1 MIVKSLIK
9 IAKTD
14 PWILNHDHSPGG
26 EIACVCPGETTPGD
40 DLVEQDHDN
49 GEDVGDDDEVD
60 DVDGG
65 DIDDVGHCDYN
76 AMVRIFEK
84 KVTIGPN
91 WSSWQSSRARPPGST

>member
-1 MIVKSLIK
+1 MSRM
-9 IAKTD
+9 
-14 PWILNHDHSPGG
+14 
-26 EIACVCPGETTPGD
+26 
-40 DLVEQDHDN
+40 LVN
-49 GEDVGDDDEVD
+49 DEVD

-91 WSSWQSSRARPPGST
+91 